1 MKKIIVFLFVK
12 KLIRFKY
19 FLIFIFFMIRYLTF
33 LDVKNRRSELEY
45 KLKEMVIEINIIKE
59 NPKKDRKQVEALL
72 SGAYILRR
80 LLKRSSI
87 DIEEL
92 YEEFVKEYVFNDK
105 KIFYD
110 GAEMFNKAST
120 CFLSFFGFSLI
131 IFISITIS
139 L

>member
-80 LLKRSSI
+80 LLKRRSI
-87 DIEEL
+87 DIEKL
-92 YEEFVKEYVFNDK
+92 YKEFVKEYGFNDK
-105 KIFYD
+105 K
-110 GAEMFNKAST
+110 
-120 CFLSFFGFSLI
+120 FFMMGLKWLI
-131 IFISITIS
+131 TS
-139 L
+139 

>member
-1 MKKIIVFLFVK
+1 
-12 KLIRFKY
+12 
-19 FLIFIFFMIRYLTF
+19 MIRYLTF

-80 LLKRSSI
+80 LLKRRSI

-92 YEEFVKEYVFNDK
+92 YEEFVKEYGFNDK

-110 GAEMFNKAST
+110 GAEMVNNLLKEGT
-120 CFLSFFGFSLI
+120 YVTGR
-131 IFISITIS
+131 FISQ
-139 L
+139 